1 MAYESKLSKFLNKK
15 SWIIPS
21 LFVFM
26 CILVVIT
33 IVAVELKYLIGK
45 VDMDPHF
52 AFSIGGELCAMI
64 VAIMMTISLLPN
76 YKRHSANIRI
86 FVTLLAT
93 GCFVLFLDSMQM
105 VVDGEAGIAW
115 ANKVLSILV
124 FSVETW
130 FFFFFWLYVRIAL
143 KNKDKVSNILNNV
156 ISLTCLIFALLP
168 FVNFFYPF
176 YFSIDE
182 VGVYHR
188 NPTFWWMCR
197 IFLLLVVISV
207 IFSIIKSKEKTKTK
221 IVISVFMG
229 LPLVAIGAGGFNYGV
244 SITYTAMMVSLVLIY
259 VMLFSEN
266 EKDLFSTNKELSLAT
281 NIQKNM
287 LPSIFPAFP
296 DRKEFDIYASMT
308 PAKEV
313 GGDFYDF
320 FLIDEY
326 HLGLVMADVSDKGVP
341 AALFMM
347 ASKIMVQNFAILG
360 QSPKQVLESVNT
372 QICNNNQSEMFV
384 TIWLGVL
391 DLKTGI
397 LTAANAGHEKP
408 VLKEKHGKFA
418 ILNDKHGIVV
428 GWFKNSK
435 YEEYQIKLEKGSKLF
450 LYTDGVPEAT
460 SKNGQ
465 LGLNRMVNILNAHKN
480 DDPTTL
486 VNNLKKDIDAF
497 VGEKDQFDDITMLCI
512 EYKGYDEVISYE
524 LEADISNLEA
534 MLNPVLAK
542 LAELNVDKKI
552 VYQINISL
560 EEIFS
565 NVINYAYHPNKGT
578 IHISY
583 LIKENPRRLEVT
595 VKDTGKEFNPLEK
608 EDPDINADA
617 KNREIGGLGLFI
629 VKKSMDEVKY
639 QRIANT
645 NILTLTKKI

>member
-1 MAYESKLSKFLNKK
+1 MAYESKISKFLNKK

-26 CILVVIT
+26 CVLAVIT
-33 IVAVELKYLIGK
+33 IVGVELKYVIGK
-45 VDMDPHF
+45 IDMDPHF

-76 YKRHSANIRI
+76 YKRQSTNIRI

-105 VVDGEAGIAW
+105 IVDGEASIAW

-143 KNKDKVSNILNNV
+143 KNKDKVSNILNSV
-156 ISLTCLIFALLP
+156 ISLTCIVFALLP

-182 VGVYHR
+182 FGVYHR

-207 IFSIIKSKEKTKTK
+207 IFSIIKSKERIKTK

-229 LPLVAIGAGGFNYGV
+229 LPLIAIGAGGFNYGV

-266 EKDLFSTNKELSLAT
+266 ERDLFSTNKELGLAT

-408 VLKEKHGKFA
+408 VLKEKRGKFE

-435 YEEYQIKLEKGSKLF
+435 YEEYQIKLEKGTKLF

-512 EYKGYDEVISYE
+512 EYKGYDEIISYE